1 LTGDEAWGE
10 APLGHRGVDRLA
22 PAVDD
27 DRAQAGVGERGDI
40 VDDPDVLDARAQGH
54 LAGLDLGEHPAVD
67 DLGLGEGVDLRQCG
81 RCQKLLGPNDVL
93 CVNCGTRRDGAHALQ
108 RSAATSATTEVCGDC
123 GYDVSAT
130 PDRPCPECGSGSRIA
145 PEQFKVAHAVRRDLL
160 GPGKAPEPKRAKAA
174 KPEKVKKRDD
184 RPDVV
189 CAKCGYDVSRTPG
202 LPCPECGNWHRRATG
217 HGGSNTLG
225 TNTPVTRGIGAKLR
239 VSGAMNVNPQR
250 SGVIELCGE
259 CGWDVT
265 TIPGQACPECGSR
278 ARTTPARLAYRQR
291 LARWL
296 LIKTLLTLVLCPL
309 FGITLAVVL
318 WWWQHLDAVGIVL
331 AMGVCSAWL
340 VGAFVLLSPLIG
352 WEGEPG
358 LTLAVFLLVYLLIR
372 RDPRHAGIVALVA
385 TIFVMLTLLFA

>member
-1 LTGDEAWGE
+1 MGGPGDRMGGPGAS
-10 APLGHRGVDRLA
+10 
-22 PAVDD
+22 
-27 DRAQAGVGERGDI
+27 
-40 VDDPDVLDARAQGH
+40 
-54 LAGLDLGEHPAVD
+54 
-67 DLGLGEGVDLRQCG
+67 QCG

-189 CAKCGYDVSRTPG
+189 CAKCGYDVSKTPG

-278 ARTTPARLAYRQR
+278 SRTTPARLAYRQR

-309 FGITLAVVL
+309 FGITLAVGVGL
-318 WWWQHLDAVGIVL
+318 WQNLSVFGIFASLGMCSVATVVSFVVL
-331 AMGVCSAWL
+331 A
-340 VGAFVLLSPLIG
+340 PIIG
-352 WEGEPG
+352 WEEGQG
-358 LTLAVFLLVYLLIR
+358 ITLGKMGAVGVAWGGIAYASWHLQLMQAYFWLVTILISWVVVLFVLVYVLVR
-372 RDPRHAGIVALVA
+372 REVRHASLLALVA
-385 TIFVMLTLLFA
+385 SGMVMALLTLRFF

>member
-1 LTGDEAWGE
+1 MGGPGDRMGGPGAS
-10 APLGHRGVDRLA
+10 
-22 PAVDD
+22 
-27 DRAQAGVGERGDI
+27 
-40 VDDPDVLDARAQGH
+40 
-54 LAGLDLGEHPAVD
+54 
-67 DLGLGEGVDLRQCG
+67 QCG

-184 RPDVV
+184 RPPVV
-189 CAKCGYDVSRTPG
+189 CAQCGYDVSKTPG

-358 LTLAVFLLVYLLIR
+358 LTLAKAAAVGLAWGATIVAVNSVPLMQAFGWLGCGALSRLVTVFLLVYLLIR